1 MIEEQLPAT
10 SAVTN
15 IAVQVELARLT
26 GRIDQVITDHERR
39 LTILETR
46 QAGTGT
52 RVAAIAG
59 PIVAVVALVMSVAQG
74 ITWN

>member
-1 MIEEQLPAT
+1 MILEETLPAAGT
-10 SAVTN
+10 STA
-15 IAVQVELARLT
+15 VELARLS

-39 LTILETR
+39 LTVLETR
-46 QAGTGT
+46 QAGAGT

-59 PIVAVVALVMSVAQG
+59 PIVAVVALAMSLAQG